1 MLPKNERLTT
11 EEFETIIASGKVVRN
26 EIAHVKFLPSA
37 GKKFAV
43 AVPKKIIK
51 TSVMRHFMK
60 RRIYSALRECKDTFP
75 NGQYIIFVTKEL
87 VAAPKETFKEVLES
101 LAQKVAS
108 YR

>member
-26 EIAHVKFLPSA
+26 EVAHVKFLP
-37 GKKFAV
+37 GDDKKFAV
-43 AVPKKIIK
+43 AAPKKIIK
-51 TSVMRHFMK
+51 TSVMRHVMK
-60 RRIYSALRECKDTFP
+60 RRIYNTLRECKDVFP

-87 VAAPKETFKEVLES
+87 VSAPKESFGDVLKS